1 MEKIFLSYGW
11 ILTFVI
17 TAVELILCFGL
28 LGRYVKSR
36 KHAVVYMFLLALGL
50 VYDAVIISIG
60 RFMGAGDLLEKLS
73 LVRFIVQAVALPQ
86 ILPITPYVLELSDN
100 AKRIMWIITLVLI
113 GAGVFRAT
121 RLTLE
126 VKETAG
132 ILRYVVSDTSLVWAG
147 FIQKYTL
154 PAMSA
159 VLLIC
164 GLASIFKIRNFV
176 LLPAGLFMAAVLAVT
191 MFVYKG
197 EFGFLMVMAAEI
209 LMLLFFYIYAGS
221 LKRSY

>member
-11 ILTFVI
+11 ILIFVI

-60 RFMGAGDLLEKLS
+60 RFMGEGDLLEKLS
-73 LVRFIVQAVALPQ
+73 LIRFIVQAVALPQ
-86 ILPITPYVLELSDN
+86 ILPITAYVLELSDN
-100 AKRIMWIITLVLI
+100 AKRVMWIITLVLI

-121 RLTLE
+121 RLKFET
-126 VKETAG
+126 VETAG
-132 ILRYVVSDTSLVWAG
+132 ILRYVVSDTSPVWAG

-164 GLASIFKIRNFV
+164 GLISIFKIRNFA
-176 LLPAGLFMAAVLAVT
+176 LLPAGLFMAAAVAVT

-221 LKRSY
+221 LKRIY